1 MRKSQRN
8 VEHSACASSA
18 AVEHWSQIDWKRCER
33 QVARLQ
39 ARIVKASRE
48 GRWGKVRC
56 LQRLLTCSF
65 SGKALAVKRVTE
77 NKGKRTSGVDH
88 VLWST
93 PQSKLKAIAS
103 LQRRGYRPLP
113 LRRVY
118 IPKTNGK
125 LRPLSIPVMKDR
137 AMQALYRLA
146 LDPVAETCA
155 DPNSYGFRKGRST
168 ADAIEQCFK
177 FLSKGDA
184 PEWILEGDIKG
195 CFDHIS
201 HRWLLAHV
209 PMDTVML
216 EKWLRCGFLE
226 NSNWFAT
233 EEGTPQGGIISPTL
247 ANWTLDGLEPLLKRA
262 FPSRKEKGR
271 QIYSKVHLVRY
282 ADDFI
287 ITGRSQSQLVNE
299 VLQLVEK
306 FLRERGLELSAEKTH
321 VTHIQKGFDFL
332 GQNIRKYGR
341 KLLITPAKKSVQAV
355 LTKIRGMIGKN
366 KSAAQENLILQL
378 NPIIRGWANYHRHCV
393 ASHAFARMDF
403 EIWRKLWEWSR
414 RRHPHKNVAWVR
426 NRYYHAIGERTWRF
440 AARTNSQNPLG
451 QPSLKVLLYAGDT
464 PIQRHLK
471 IKGEANP
478 FDPRWRSYF
487 AQRAKGSTARQTVA
501 ERRLSTSEG
510 LYMA

>member
-1 MRKSQRN
+1 MN
-8 VEHSACASSA
+8 VENIACASSA
-18 AVEHWSQIDWKRCER
+18 AVEHWDQIDWKRCER
-33 QVARLQ
+33 QVTRLQ

-48 GRWGKVRC
+48 GRWSKVKA

-118 IPKTNGK
+118 IPKSNGK

-137 AMQALYRLA
+137 AMQALYLMA
-146 LDPVAETCA
+146 LEPVTETFA

-177 FLSKGDA
+177 FLSKSDA

-201 HRWLLAHV
+201 HRWLLTHV
-209 PMDTVML
+209 PMDTVIL
-216 EKWLRCGFLE
+216 EKWLQCGFFE
-226 NSNWFAT
+226 NSNWSAT
-233 EEGTPQGGIISPTL
+233 EEGTPQGGIVSPAL
-247 ANWTLDGLEPLLKRA
+247 ANWTLDGLESLLKRT
-262 FPSRKEKGR
+262 FPTRRNKGPK
-271 QIYSKVHLVRY
+271 ICSKVHLVRY

-299 VLQLVEK
+299 VLPLVEQ

-321 VTHIQKGFDFL
+321 VTHIQNGFDFL

-341 KLLITPAKKSVQAV
+341 KLLITPAQKNVQAA
-355 LTKIRGMIGKN
+355 LTKIRGIIEKN
-366 KSAAQENLILQL
+366 RSSTQENLINKL
-378 NPIIRGWANYHRHCV
+378 NPVIRGWANYHRHCV
-393 ASHAFARMDF
+393 AKRAFARMDF
-403 EIWRKLWEWSR
+403 EIWRKVWWWSR
-414 RRHPHKNVAWVR
+414 RRHPGKSATWVK

-440 AARTNSQNPLG
+440 AARTNSQSPLG
-451 QPSLKVLLYAGDT
+451 QPSWKRLLYAGNT

-478 FDPRWRSYF
+478 FDPRWRLYF
-487 AQRAKGSTARQTVA
+487 AQRAKGSKVRQTVA
-501 ERRLSTSEG
+501 DDRLSIPEG

>member
-1 MRKSQRN
+1 MN
-8 VEHSACASSA
+8 AEHIACASSA
-18 AVEHWSQIDWKRCER
+18 AVEHWDQIDWKRCKR
-33 QVARLQ
+33 QVTRLQ
-39 ARIVKASRE
+39 ARIVKASQE

-118 IPKTNGK
+118 IPKSNGK
-125 LRPLSIPVMKDR
+125 LRPLSIPAMKDR
-137 AMQALYRLA
+137 AMQALYLMA
-146 LDPVAETCA
+146 LEPIAEPCA

-177 FLSKGDA
+177 FLSKSDA

-201 HRWLLAHV
+201 HRWLLTHV
-209 PMDTVML
+209 PMDAVIL
-216 EKWLRCGFLE
+216 EKWLQCGFLE
-226 NSNWFAT
+226 NSNRFAT
-233 EEGTPQGGIISPTL
+233 EEGTPQGGIISPAL
-247 ANWTLDGLEPLLKRA
+247 ANWTLDGLESLLKRT
-262 FPSRKEKGR
+262 FPTRRNKGPK
-271 QIYSKVHLVRY
+271 ICSKVHLVRY

-299 VLQLVEK
+299 VLPLVEK

-341 KLLITPAKKSVQAV
+341 KLLITPAQKNVQAV
-355 LTKIRGMIGKN
+355 LTKIRGIIEKN
-366 KSAAQENLILQL
+366 KSATQENLIVQL
-378 NPIIRGWANYHRHCV
+378 NPVIRGWANYHRHCV
-393 ASHAFARMDF
+393 AKRAFARMDF
-403 EIWRKLWEWSR
+403 EIWRKLWWWSC
-414 RRHPHKNVAWVR
+414 RRHPRKNTVWVK

-440 AARTNSQNPLG
+440 AARTVTAPLG
-451 QPSLKVLLYAGDT
+451 QPSWKRLLYAGNT

-471 IKGEANP
+471 IRGEANP

-487 AQRAKGSTARQTVA
+487 AQRAKGSTIRQTVA
-501 ERRLSTSEG
+501 DDRLSTPEG
-510 LYMA
+510 LHMA

>member
-1 MRKSQRN
+1 MN
-8 VEHSACASSA
+8 AEHFACASSA
-18 AVEHWSQIDWKRCER
+18 AVEHWDQIDRKRCER

-118 IPKTNGK
+118 IPKSNGK

-137 AMQALYRLA
+137 AMQALYLMA
-146 LDPVAETCA
+146 LEPVAETCA

-177 FLSKGDA
+177 FLSKSDA

-201 HRWLLAHV
+201 HRWLLTHV
-209 PMDTVML
+209 PMDAVIL

-226 NSNWFAT
+226 NSNLFAT
-233 EEGTPQGGIISPTL
+233 EEGTPQGGIISPVL
-247 ANWTLDGLEPLLKRA
+247 ANWTLDGLESLLKRT
-262 FPSRKEKGR
+262 FPSRKEKGQ

-299 VLQLVEK
+299 VLPLVEK

-341 KLLITPAKKSVQAV
+341 KLLIMPAQKSVQAA
-355 LTKIRGMIGKN
+355 LTKIRGIIEKN
-366 KSAAQENLILQL
+366 KSATQENLIVQL
-378 NPIIRGWANYHRHCV
+378 NPVIRGWANYHRHCV
-393 ASHAFARMDF
+393 AKRAFARMDF
-403 EIWRKLWEWSR
+403 EIWRKLWWWSC
-414 RRHPHKNVAWVR
+414 RRHPRKNAVWVK
-426 NRYYHAIGERTWRF
+426 NRYYHAIGERMWRF
-440 AARTNSQNPLG
+440 AARTVTVPLG
-451 QPSLKVLLYAGDT
+451 QPSWKRLLYAGNT
-464 PIQRHLK
+464 PIQRHRK

-487 AQRAKGSTARQTVA
+487 AQRAKGSTVRQTVA
-501 ERRLSTSEG
+501 DDRLSTPEG
-510 LYMA
+510 LHMA